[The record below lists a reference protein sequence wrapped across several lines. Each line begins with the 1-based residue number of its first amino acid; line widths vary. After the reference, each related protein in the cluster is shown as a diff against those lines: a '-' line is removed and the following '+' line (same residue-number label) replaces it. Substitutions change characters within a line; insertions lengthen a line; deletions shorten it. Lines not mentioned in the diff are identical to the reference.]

1 MVVLV
6 FMEFMALDNNKNN
19 RESTWCLAE
28 TGKLKKLLLNGN
40 KIKKK
45 WGEGSGEWPQNGR
58 MIGKRTF
65 QELTPFI

>member
-28 TGKLKKLLLNGN
+28 TGKLKKLLLNEN

-45 WGEGSGEWPQNGR
+45 VGGKEWGMEEWLAREHFKN
-58 MIGKRTF
+58 
-65 QELTPFI
+65 